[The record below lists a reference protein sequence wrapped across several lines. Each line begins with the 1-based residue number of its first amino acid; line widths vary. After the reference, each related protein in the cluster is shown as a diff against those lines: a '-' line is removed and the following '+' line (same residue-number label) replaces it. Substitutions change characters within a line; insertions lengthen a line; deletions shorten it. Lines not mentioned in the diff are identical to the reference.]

1 MDGVVAYTVVLARLI
16 SRDVHTGLL
25 VSVVALSIVSDSP
38 LDAAAHVGAVRVL
51 LGVLCTPWD
60 FLQKPIAESGSIS
73 FGPTFSPESFVVS
86 PSSLAGE
93 EYSSRVSY
101 AQLLLEKWFFRKTS

>member
-16 SRDVHTGLL
+16 SRDVHTDLL

-38 LDAAAHVGAVRVL
+38 LDAAAHVGAVQVL

-60 FLQKPIAESGSIS
+60 FLQKPIARQENVHLMYGYSCELK
-73 FGPTFSPESFVVS
+73 TLL
-86 PSSLAGE
+86 PS
-93 EYSSRVSY
+93 YF
-101 AQLLLEKWFFRKTS
+101 QCT

>member
-38 LDAAAHVGAVRVL
+38 LDAAAHVGAVQVL

-60 FLQKPIAESGSIS
+60 FLQKPIARQESVHLMYGYSCELK
-73 FGPTFSPESFVVS
+73 TLL
-86 PSSLAGE
+86 PSCF
-93 EYSSRVSY
+93 
-101 AQLLLEKWFFRKTS
+101 QCP

>member
-38 LDAAAHVGAVRVL
+38 LDAAAHVGAVQVL

-60 FLQKPIAESGSIS
+60 FLQKPIARQENVHLMYCYSCELK
-73 FGPTFSPESFVVS
+73 TLL
-86 PSSLAGE
+86 PS
-93 EYSSRVSY
+93 YF
-101 AQLLLEKWFFRKTS
+101 QCT